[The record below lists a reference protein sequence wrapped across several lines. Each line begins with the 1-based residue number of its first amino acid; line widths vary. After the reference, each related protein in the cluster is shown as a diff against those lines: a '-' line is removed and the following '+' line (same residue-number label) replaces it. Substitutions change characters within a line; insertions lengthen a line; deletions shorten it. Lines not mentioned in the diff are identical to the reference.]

1 LRQRHRQS
9 ADENPC
15 ERLARRE
22 CDVLRQLG
30 RGLSNKEIART
41 LNLSDAT
48 VKNHVHIILAKLNV
62 RRRAEALARLRQQPW
77 IVRVG

>member
-1 LRQRHRQS
+1 MKIPASGLRV
-9 ADENPC
+9 ANATC
-15 ERLARRE
+15 
-22 CDVLRQLG
+22 CVQLG

-48 VKNHVHIILAKLNV
+48 VKNHVHSILAKLNV
-62 RRRAEALARLRQQPW
+62 RRRAEALARLRQQLW